1 MNLQLGSDT
10 KARIQ
15 QRIKTGRFATPT
27 DVVLAGLQLLEQQ
40 EKSRSAEIDHVRELI
55 FTGLQELDRGDGL
68 DGEQVF
74 KDLLAEL
81 DDK

>member
-1 MNLQLGSDT
+1 
-10 KARIQ
+10 
-15 QRIKTGRFATPT
+15 
-27 DVVLAGLQLLEQQ
+27 
-40 EKSRSAEIDHVRELI
+40 LI
-55 FTGLQELDRGDGL
+55 FTGLQELDHGDGL